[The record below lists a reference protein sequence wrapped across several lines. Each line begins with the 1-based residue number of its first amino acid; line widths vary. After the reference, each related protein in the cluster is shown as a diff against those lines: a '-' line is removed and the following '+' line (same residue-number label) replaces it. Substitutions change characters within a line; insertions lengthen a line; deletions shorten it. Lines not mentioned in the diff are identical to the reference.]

1 MIFVDSDANPTVD
14 QRAVDRTHRLGQQK
28 PVTVY
33 RLITKGTIEEL
44 ILLRA
49 RQNTTM
55 QPVMLAEQTAMPGN
69 EEDMKSSEIVSLL
82 LDDVDVDVGGRAEQK
97 QDKKRLA
104 DQAGS
109 LDRAKLEIER
119 CQKRSKLQDAPKL
132 DRQQMASPITAK
144 SIPQ

>member
-14 QRAVDRTHRLGQQK
+14 QRAVDHTHRLGQKK

-33 RLITKGTIEEL
+33 RLVTKGTVEEL

-49 RQNTTM
+49 RQNRKM
-55 QPVMLAEQTAMPGN
+55 QPVVMAEQTAMPGN
-69 EEDMKSSEIVSLL
+69 EEDMKSSEVVSLL

-97 QDKKRLA
+97 QDKKRVA

-109 LDRAKLEIER
+109 LEKATLEIER
-119 CQKRSKLQDAPKL
+119 CQKRSKLQDAPKV
-132 DRQQMASPITAK
+132 DRQQMASPVTAR